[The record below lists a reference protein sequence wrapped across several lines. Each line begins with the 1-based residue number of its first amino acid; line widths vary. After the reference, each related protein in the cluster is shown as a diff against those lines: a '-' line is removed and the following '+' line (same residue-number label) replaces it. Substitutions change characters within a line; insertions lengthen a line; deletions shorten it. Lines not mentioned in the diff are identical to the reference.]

1 MCNHFHKNTVTPL
14 IIVTLATS
22 IGFKD
27 SYMHRCF
34 TPTGI
39 AFWIGL
45 LLPVILINTFNWIVF
60 VSIMISQCKRHT
72 TDKSDKGEG
81 MRFFKRQLRIACGLI
96 TVTLLV
102 GLGCGFEIAGML
114 TKLIS
119 THMVDTIL
127 NFVFFVF
134 FAAQG
139 PLLLFFHGCRNPKAR
154 QQWRYWFT
162 TQVTEDTSSQSKK

>member
-1 MCNHFHKNTVTPL
+1 MIPL
-14 IIVTLATS
+14 IIVAFAAS
-22 IGFKD
+22 MGFKD

-34 TPTGI
+34 TPTGM

-45 LLPVILINTFNWIVF
+45 LLPVILINMFNWIVF
-60 VSIMISQCKRHT
+60 VSIMVSLCRRHT
-72 TDKSDKGEG
+72 TDSKSDKNEG
-81 MRFFKRQLRIACGLI
+81 VKFFKRQLLVACGLI

-102 GLGCGFEIAGML
+102 GFGCGFELAGML
-114 TKLIS
+114 TKLVS
-119 THMVDTIL
+119 QYMVDEIL

-154 QQWRYWFT
+154 QQWKHWFT
-162 TQVTEDTSSQSKK
+162 IEVTEDTSYQSKK